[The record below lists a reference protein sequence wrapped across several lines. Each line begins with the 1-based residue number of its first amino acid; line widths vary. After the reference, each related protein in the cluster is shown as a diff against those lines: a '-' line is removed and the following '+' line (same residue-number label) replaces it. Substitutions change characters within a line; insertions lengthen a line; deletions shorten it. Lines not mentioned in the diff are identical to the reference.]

1 MVFCCFFLQLTIEN
15 FGGSQENINM
25 LGRNP
30 DKEPAIHVVNVI
42 PDDSS
47 DSTDGGRQYRCQVAA
62 QENRSSAAITSLL
75 CDNAT
80 EKSSP
85 LPKTPNMGATNVSN
99 PVTPPG

>member
-1 MVFCCFFLQLTIEN
+1 
-15 FGGSQENINM
+15 M

-62 QENRSSAAITSLL
+62 QENRSSTAITSLL
-75 CDNAT
+75 CDNGT
-80 EKSSP
+80 EKTSP
-85 LPKTPNMGATNVSN
+85 LPRTSNMAATNVSN
-99 PVTPPG
+99 PVTPPGRCSTLNRVIFIKVDFCSSYFFAS